1 MTEEEKEFFEE
12 EYDTMYGEAWRP
24 DNELRDVISIIRQ
37 ELEGAHRQVEGIP
50 YLLQELTR
58 LRIELEEELASKA
71 NAVSEAQSQGYSDG
85 RNDGYSEGHN
95 DGYWEGFKEERD

>member
-71 NAVSEAQSQGYSDG
+71 NAVSEAYSKG
-85 RNDGYSEGHN
+85 HEVGLREGWADCN
-95 DGYWEGFKEERD
+95 EIY